1 MLSPLL
7 ITLELCTKILSL
19 VIIVIYEK
27 HKKMLL
33 YIVIAFGN
41 VEKSYYLYTIKIV
54 SLYKIKYTE

>member
-7 ITLELCTKILSL
+7 ITLELCTNILSL

-33 YIVIAFGN
+33 YIIMTAYD
-41 VEKSYYLYTIKIV
+41 EY
-54 SLYKIKYTE
+54 